1 MSSLYQIFNLEEQRT
16 MSELVNYMS
25 EIVKDMSKSIAR
37 MQDLWN
43 QMIEVFN
50 KQSNILLELKE
61 QSKDQESHEI
71 SENQSDV
78 LQASPTIQES
88 NTLEGALSIK
98 IEFEDQRFNEVE
110 NIDQRDL
117 FMNSNKP
124 ISIPHIEFIISD
136 EFKGMKSKIFLFLVL
151 TKMVKE
157 LVQVSMV
164 IIFLQHFKIKGRV
177 FSNQC
182 EQGLISMLQNL

>member
-1 MSSLYQIFNLEEQRT
+1 
-16 MSELVNYMS
+16 
-25 EIVKDMSKSIAR
+25 MSKSIAR

-71 SENQSDV
+71 SENQTDV

-98 IEFEDQRFNEVE
+98 IEFED
-110 NIDQRDL
+110 
-117 FMNSNKP
+117 
-124 ISIPHIEFIISD
+124 
-136 EFKGMKSKIFLFLVL
+136 
-151 TKMVKE
+151 
-157 LVQVSMV
+157 
-164 IIFLQHFKIKGRV
+164 
-177 FSNQC
+177 
-182 EQGLISMLQNL
+182 

>member
-1 MSSLYQIFNLEEQRT
+1 ML
-16 MSELVNYMS
+16 
-25 EIVKDMSKSIAR
+25 EIVKDMSKTIAR
-37 MQDLWN
+37 MQDLWD
-43 QMIEVFN
+43 QMIEVFD
-50 KQSNILLELKE
+50 KQSNIRLELKE
-61 QSKDQESHEI
+61 QSKDQGSHEI
-71 SENQSDV
+71 LENQSDV

-88 NTLEGALSIK
+88 NTLESALSIK

-117 FMNSNKP
+117 FMNSKKP
-124 ISIPHIEFIISD
+124 ISIPHTEFVISD

-157 LVQVSMV
+157 FVQVSMV
-164 IIFLQHFKIKGRV
+164 IIFLQHFKIQGQV

-182 EQGLISMLQNL
+182 EQGLISMLQNLEDKIH

>member
-1 MSSLYQIFNLEEQRT
+1 
-16 MSELVNYMS
+16 
-25 EIVKDMSKSIAR
+25 MSKSIAR

-151 TKMVKE
+151 TEMVKE

-164 IIFLQHFKIKGRV
+164 IIFLQHFKIQGQV

-182 EQGLISMLQNL
+182 EQGLISML

>member
-1 MSSLYQIFNLEEQRT
+1 
-16 MSELVNYMS
+16 
-25 EIVKDMSKSIAR
+25 MSKSIAR

-98 IEFEDQRFNEVE
+98 IEFED
-110 NIDQRDL
+110 
-117 FMNSNKP
+117 
-124 ISIPHIEFIISD
+124 
-136 EFKGMKSKIFLFLVL
+136 
-151 TKMVKE
+151 
-157 LVQVSMV
+157 
-164 IIFLQHFKIKGRV
+164 
-177 FSNQC
+177 
-182 EQGLISMLQNL
+182 

>member
-1 MSSLYQIFNLEEQRT
+1 MLFR
-16 MSELVNYMS
+16 
-25 EIVKDMSKSIAR
+25 
-37 MQDLWN
+37 
-43 QMIEVFN
+43 
-50 KQSNILLELKE
+50 
-61 QSKDQESHEI
+61 SHEI
-71 SENQSDV
+71 SENQSEV
-78 LQASPTIQES
+78 LHTSPTIQES
-88 NTLEGALSIK
+88 NMLEGALSTK
-98 IEFEDQRFNEVE
+98 IEFEDQRVNEVE
-110 NIDQRDL
+110 KIDQRDL

-164 IIFLQHFKIKGRV
+164 IIFLQHFKIQGQV

-182 EQGLISMLQNL
+182 EQGLISMLQNLEEKIHPKGKGMLCPKAKWQIILK

>member
-1 MSSLYQIFNLEEQRT
+1 

-71 SENQSDV
+71 SENQTDV

-98 IEFEDQRFNEVE
+98 IEFED
-110 NIDQRDL
+110 
-117 FMNSNKP
+117 
-124 ISIPHIEFIISD
+124 
-136 EFKGMKSKIFLFLVL
+136 
-151 TKMVKE
+151 
-157 LVQVSMV
+157 
-164 IIFLQHFKIKGRV
+164 
-177 FSNQC
+177 
-182 EQGLISMLQNL
+182 